1 MNLIDAPREVLGD
14 LAWLARKA
22 RAAHPRGRADNGGRW
37 YPDEVQE
44 GGTPGVRSP
53 SRTWPWSYAHACR
66 ARAWCRDLPQQT
78 LGEDAQ
84 AGLALVR
91 SGGAKATPDV
101 RRWLARPENVLD
113 AVAAAG
119 VGRE

>member
-1 MNLIDAPREVLGD
+1 MDMPNAPREVLGD

-22 RAAHPRGRADNGGRW
+22 RAAHPRGHAGHSGRW
-37 YPDEVQE
+37 YPDVEAE

-53 SRTWPWSYAHACR
+53 SRAWPWSYAHACR
-66 ARAWCRDLPQQT
+66 ARAWCRDLPEAT
-78 LGEDAQ
+78 LLADAK

-91 SGGAKATPDV
+91 DGGAKATPDI
-101 RRWLARPENVLD
+101 RRWLARPENILD

-119 VGRE
+119 GVA